1 MHMERV
7 YNFSAGPAVIDQS
20 VLEKAASELVCYR
33 DKGMSVMEMS
43 HRSAMYVDIY
53 NETVALVREVLSVP
67 DDYAVLFLQ
76 GGATLQFSGVP
87 LNLLTG
93 SKVADY
99 LITGNFANL
108 AMKEAQKYGT
118 INVAA
123 SSLDDNFTYI
133 PAMKDVTLTPD
144 ADYVFITTNNT
155 IYGTR
160 YIELPDTKGV
170 PLVADMSSNIASE
183 PMDISKFGV
192 VFAGAQK
199 NLGPAGLC
207 LMLIKKDLIG
217 REHPLCPKLMNW
229 GLQEKGDSM
238 VNTPNTY
245 GIYMLK
251 LVFEWMKA
259 GGGIDAF
266 YQNNLKKAN
275 LLYDA
280 IDASKLFTNPVAQK
294 YRSLM
299 NVTFVTGDQDK
310 DAAFV
315 KFCKENGLENIKGHR
330 NVGGMRASI
339 YNAMPVAGVE
349 KLVKIMY
356 EFEQSNL

>member
-1 MHMERV
+1 MERV
-7 YNFSAGPAVIDQS
+7 YNFSAGPAVIDLS
-20 VLEKAASELVCYR
+20 VLEKAANELVCYR

-67 DDYAVLFLQ
+67 DDYTVLFLQ

-87 LNLLTG
+87 LNLMTG
-93 SKVADY
+93 SKTADY
-99 LITGNFANL
+99 LDTGNFAHL
-108 AMKEAQKYGT
+108 AMAEAQKYGT
-118 INVAA
+118 VNVAA
-123 SSLDDNFTYI
+123 SSRDDNYTYI
-133 PAMKDVTLTPD
+133 PEMKDVKLTPG

-160 YIELPDTKGV
+160 FIDLPDTMGV
-170 PLVADMSSNIASE
+170 PLVADMSSNIASQ
-183 PMDISKFGV
+183 PLDVSKFGV
-192 VFAGAQK
+192 IFAGAQK

-217 REHPLCPKLMNW
+217 KENPLCPKLMNW
-229 GLQEKGDSM
+229 ALQEKGDSM

-251 LVFEWMKA
+251 LVMEWMKA
-259 GGGIDAF
+259 GGGIEAF
-266 YQNNLKKAN
+266 YQNNLKKAA

-280 IDASKLFTNPVAQK
+280 IDASKLFSNPVVEK

-299 NVTFVTGDQDK
+299 NVTFVTGDPDK

-315 KFCKENGLENIKGHR
+315 KFCKQNGLENIKGHR

-349 KLVKIMY
+349 KLVKVMR
-356 EFEQSNL
+356 EFEKDNL

>member
-1 MHMERV
+1 
-7 YNFSAGPAVIDQS
+7 
-20 VLEKAASELVCYR
+20 
-33 DKGMSVMEMS
+33 

-67 DDYAVLFLQ
+67 DEYAVLFLQ

-99 LITGNFANL
+99 LDTGNFAHL

-118 INVAA
+118 VNVAA
-123 SSLDDNFTYI
+123 SSLADNYIYI
-133 PAMKDVTLTPD
+133 PEMKDVKLTPD
-144 ADYVFITTNNT
+144 ADYVFITSNNT

-160 YIELPDTKGV
+160 YIEFPDTKGV

-183 PMDISKFGV
+183 PLDVSKFGV
-192 VFAGAQK
+192 IFAGAQK

-207 LMLIKKDLIG
+207 LMLIRKDLLG
-217 REHPLCPKLMNW
+217 KEHPLCPKLMNW
-229 GLQEKGDSM
+229 ALQDKNESM

-259 GGGIDAF
+259 GGGIEAF
-266 YQNNLKKAN
+266 YQNNLKKAQ

-280 IDASKLFTNPVAQK
+280 IDESKLFTNPVVKK

-299 NVTFVTGDQDK
+299 NVTFVTGDEEK

-315 KFCKENGLENIKGHR
+315 KFCKKNGLENIKGHR

-339 YNAMPVAGVE
+339 YNAMPYAGVE
-349 KLVKIMY
+349 KLVQVMR
-356 EFEQSNL
+356 EFEKTNL